1 MKTKFEEIYE
11 VQEDFENLII
21 KKSSAWPDKLVKD
34 FNDKEKVSLSK
45 ELALLLNLEIS
56 EFIGAVGNYKHHK
69 TTPDG
74 KGPKEVKKEIADM
87 FIFVLNMA
95 LTHNMTAEE
104 LLNEVIEKQEINF
117 NRQKNG
123 Y

>member
-21 KKSSAWPDKLVKD
+21 KKSSAWPDKLVRD
-34 FNDKEKVSLSK
+34 FDEKEKVSLSK
-45 ELALLLNLEIS
+45 ELALLLTVEVG
-56 EFIGAVGNYKHHK
+56 EFINAVGNYKHHK
-69 TTPDG
+69 VTPDG
-74 KGPKEVKKEIADM
+74 KGIKEVKKEIADM

-95 LTHNMTAEE
+95 LTHGMTAEE
-104 LLNEVIEKQEINF
+104 LLNEVVEKQEINF